1 MNKIYI
7 ILSKNIKKEL
17 IDNEYYIDNLLKEKF
32 ELNLTN
38 VPTPLHEMNKSRDI
52 ITFIDTINTLI
63 DIYEILEY
71 IKDIIKLINMTQ
83 SRYLKIY
90 NKDKKVKKIINLD
103 DEDYIDQIK
112 KVLEESTEYIFE
124 FITSEES

>member
-52 ITFIDTINTLI
+52 ITFIDTINALI

-71 IKDIIKLINMTQ
+71 IKDIITLINMTQ

-90 NKDKKVKKIINLD
+90 NKDKKVKK
-103 DEDYIDQIK
+103 
-112 KVLEESTEYIFE
+112 S
-124 FITSEES
+124 

>member
-38 VPTPLHEMNKSRDI
+38 VPTLLHEMNKSRDI
-52 ITFIDTINTLI
+52 ITFIDTINALI

-71 IKDIIKLINMTQ
+71 IKDIITLINMTQ

-112 KVLEESTEYIFE
+112 KVIKESTEYIFE